1 MARCGRA
8 SRSWRINGASIDSDL
23 SGAHSSWFAPDFG
36 PPSTFKSVPV
46 VLSSVSCGALSCNDL
61 PVVGAARAHVGDPW
75 VELDEGDVR
84 ALICFRFAS
93 PLASRVRPSLSWGA
107 VGVRVWSDLARHLI
121 RWCAR
126 AERLHDDPNRSSY
139 VRAELSTSVGAVCAL
154 RSADTDPRISRDL
167 GGAYAC
173 VKT

>member
-1 MARCGRA
+1 M
-8 SRSWRINGASIDSDL
+8 
-23 SGAHSSWFAPDFG
+23 
-36 PPSTFKSVPV
+36 

-126 AERLHDDPNRSSY
+126 AERLHDEALTLM
-139 VRAELSTSVGAVCAL
+139 VRRSVGFSMLSAHVRLPRLPRVSCVSAGGRAREEAVRVNVNELDC
-154 RSADTDPRISRDL
+154 
-167 GGAYAC
+167 
-173 VKT
+173 